1 MLKKMLIVLTLILSA
16 CAPKPPMPPP
26 PPSENL
32 SSREATFGEVENSV
46 EVHPNA
52 GDEAENAQVGTMLYV
67 GGSAQSGEDARAR
80 IDLLPEQTVIRL
92 APNSYFT
99 LEELSDDPQ
108 SPFTKLNLLSGEI
121 WIILFG
127 GELETETS
135 YGTASVRGSM
145 MSVSFD
151 PEGAGMLLTCL
162 EGHCAL
168 ENDAGK
174 IELTEGL
181 SASITENGK
190 APSEATPIS
199 EEKVEEWKQ
208 ANPEIDP
215 WLQGTPIAPP
225 EPPPPPPPPEGE
237 NSNPVGGELKYNL
250 TNNCLEGNWHWEF
263 VGPITERFTLAP
275 GESASGTLPAGT
287 YIVTDTLEGGGTHG
301 PNTTQGGDII
311 DAVGCPD

>member
-1 MLKKMLIVLTLILSA
+1 MKKTFLILILLLSA
-16 CAPKPPMPPP
+16 CAPPKPPAPMGKQI
-26 PPSENL
+26 SN
-32 SSREATFGEVENSV
+32 RKATFGEVENSV

-52 GDEAENAQVGTMLYV
+52 GDDVENAKIGTTLYV
-67 GGSAQSGEDARAR
+67 GGSAESGEDARAR
-80 IDLLPEQTVIRL
+80 IDLLPEGTVIRL
-92 APNSYFT
+92 APNSSFT

-108 SPFTKLNLLSGEI
+108 SPFTRINLLSGEI
-121 WIILFG
+121 WVILFG

-151 PEGAGMLLTCL
+151 PEGAGMLVTCL

-168 ENDAGK
+168 ENNAGK
-174 IELTEGL
+174 TELTEGL
-181 SASITENGK
+181 SASITKKDE

-225 EPPPPPPPPEGE
+225 EPPPPPEGE
-237 NSNPVGGELKYNL
+237 NPNPIGGEVKYNL
-250 TNNCLEGNWHWEF
+250 TNNCIDENWHWEF
-263 VGPITERFTLAP
+263 VGPVTKSFNIAP
-275 GESASGTLPAGT
+275 GESASGTLPAGN
-287 YIVTDTLEGGGTHG
+287 YIITDTLDEAGTHG
-301 PNTTQGGDII
+301 PNNLPSGGELVIE
-311 DAVGCPD
+311 ACPN